1 MKIIH
6 ANGEKSDM
14 DEKAG
19 EWAERTCAHCGGE
32 GCSYCDKKGYVLV
45 RCPPEPC
52 RECEGDG
59 CFVCGYTGWR
69 KVKSRYD

>member
-1 MKIIH
+1 
-6 ANGEKSDM
+6 
-14 DEKAG
+14 
-19 EWAERTCAHCGGE
+19 
-32 GCSYCDKKGYVLV
+32 V